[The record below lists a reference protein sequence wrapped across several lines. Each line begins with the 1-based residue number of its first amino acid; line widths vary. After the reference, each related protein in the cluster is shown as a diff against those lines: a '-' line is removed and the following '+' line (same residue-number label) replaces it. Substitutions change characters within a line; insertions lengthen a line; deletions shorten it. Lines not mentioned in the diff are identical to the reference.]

1 MAATPGKGEM
11 AKRGERQDVA
21 RALSTTDG
29 RLARSPLS
37 HELSRR
43 CCLCGD
49 RERYIYTTEL
59 KQAWEQAKEPSPC
72 LLNQNKKTVK
82 IFIKICVI
90 PLAGT
95 TYAPPVGSAINV
107 AVSI

>member
-1 MAATPGKGEM
+1 MAATPGEGEM

-21 RALSTTDG
+21 RALLTTDG
-29 RLARSPLS
+29 RLARPPLS

-59 KQAWEQAKEPSPC
+59 KQASEQAWEPSPC
-72 LLNQNKKTVK
+72 LRGRPPASMGFDADYSDFTGPSGTQ
-82 IFIKICVI
+82 IF
-90 PLAGT
+90 
-95 TYAPPVGSAINV
+95 YFD
-107 AVSI
+107 

>member
-72 LLNQNKKTVK
+72 LHGNRQKNRPHAC
-82 IFIKICVI
+82 IFIQQ
-90 PLAGT
+90 
-95 TYAPPVGSAINV
+95 N
-107 AVSI
+107 

>member
-1 MAATPGKGEM
+1 MAATPGEGEM
-11 AKRGERQDVA
+11 AKRGKRQDVA

-59 KQAWEQAKEPSPC
+59 KQASEQAKEPSPC
-72 LLNQNKKTVK
+72 LYPCLFFKISGNPRKLRNQRLLIEIGLV
-82 IFIKICVI
+82 F
-90 PLAGT
+90 A
-95 TYAPPVGSAINV
+95 
-107 AVSI
+107 